1 MPEEKHNP
9 WESGLKERQQK
20 EAREKAEKEAREA
33 REAEEARQAERERLA
48 AIEAARPKPSGPP
61 QKEFLAQVAAA
72 GEDKEAKLGL
82 LKGRAADLF
91 KQGFPEEATELY
103 TLAINLAPSH
113 ALYGNRSACRAAR
126 GDYSAALDDANACIR
141 LNSKWPKGYARKGA
155 ALHGLFR
162 FDEAVKAYEEGLKH
176 EPESAV
182 LVEGLAD
189 AERRRKAA
197 GGDWDVAVDGGRQI
211 YVSTKDGDVKMD
223 QIGGI
228 ARPTKGTGNS
238 SGKGDDVAGPPLNLL
253 VACPNMHVLA
263 NDGSRPKIFSMRTGM
278 PAREFNTAHNGS
290 GARTLNEPVSGLAID
305 PQGNDPAVYAIE
317 PNKGKLYRLLIRDTR
332 SEGCRK
338 ETPDKV
344 LNEIHAKREL
354 GMEQPRGACA
364 CQAHTTQSAQ
374 LTALC
379 NATLTDR
386 LLLCV
391 LLQAWR
397 WSIPHEWVAAAPI

>member
-1 MPEEKHNP
+1 
-9 WESGLKERQQK
+9 
-20 EAREKAEKEAREA
+20 
-33 REAEEARQAERERLA
+33 
-48 AIEAARPKPSGPP
+48 
-61 QKEFLAQVAAA
+61 
-72 GEDKEAKLGL
+72 
-82 LKGRAADLF
+82 
-91 KQGFPEEATELY
+91 
-103 TLAINLAPSH
+103 
-113 ALYGNRSACRAAR
+113 
-126 GDYSAALDDANACIR
+126 
-141 LNSKWPKGYARKGA
+141 
-155 ALHGLFR
+155 
-162 FDEAVKAYEEGLKH
+162 
-176 EPESAV
+176 
-182 LVEGLAD
+182 
-189 AERRRKAA
+189 
-197 GGDWDVAVDGGRQI
+197 
-211 YVSTKDGDVKMD
+211 MD

-364 CQAHTTQSAQ
+364 CQARTTQSAQ
-374 LTALC
+374 LTAH
-379 NATLTDR
+379 
-386 LLLCV
+386 
-391 LLQAWR
+391 
-397 WSIPHEWVAAAPI
+397 PHPAMPLPALWPT